1 MLSASKNLLP
11 VSLSLLPVFR
21 ASHPA
26 RSVPALR
33 PAPLQNWLSN
43 QYRKEQKALPAPD
56 AVAPRRAA
64 ASRSQDKTFVPDL
77 RLCQSVLPVSTPSS
91 CGIQDD
97 LDTMAQADEP
107 GAPAEEPA
115 VDAILP
121 APRGAPQPVLAP
133 DRGDQ
138 SSSGR
143 RRFTAA
149 CTTLLVGRA
158 PGERVRG
165 WHANLKGQ
173 DRPSPLPDGPLFSTE
188 SRRTEQQI
196 AGYRARP
203 SPVLVEPH
211 LDRKLSARAVGFRIR
226 ITVHIRSV
234 LPRACVTSRCL
245 VITSIIKLILTSTVS
260 GRR

>member
-21 ASHPA
+21 AAHPA
-26 RSVPALR
+26 RSAPALR
-33 PAPLQNWLSN
+33 PAPLQNWFNN

-64 ASRSQDKTFVPDL
+64 ASRSQDKTFAPDL

-149 CTTLLVGRA
+149 CTTLLNFESGPAQIAAQAAPHCGGACRCSCTRRCCRGHVGC
-158 PGERVRG
+158 ERLLCTPWVLVRG
-165 WHANLKGQ
+165 LRVSVRATVCCSVKMSVYCRVYCVKYVAQATFKVAAN
-173 DRPSPLPDGPLFSTE
+173 S
-188 SRRTEQQI
+188 SR
-196 AGYRARP
+196 
-203 SPVLVEPH
+203 S
-211 LDRKLSARAVGFRIR
+211 
-226 ITVHIRSV
+226 
-234 LPRACVTSRCL
+234 
-245 VITSIIKLILTSTVS
+245 
-260 GRR
+260 

>member
-11 VSLSLLPVFR
+11 LSLSLLPVFR
-21 ASHPA
+21 AAHPA
-26 RSVPALR
+26 RSAPALR
-33 PAPLQNWLSN
+33 PAPLQNWFSN

-64 ASRSQDKTFVPDL
+64 ASRSQDKTFAPDL

-133 DRGDQ
+133 DRSDQ

-149 CTTLLVGRA
+149 CTTLLNS
-158 PGERVRG
+158 E
-165 WHANLKGQ
+165 
-173 DRPSPLPDGPLFSTE
+173 SGPA
-188 SRRTEQQI
+188 QI
-196 AGYRARP
+196 AAQVAAAPRKQRHTVEELVDVLARGGAAEGMAAVNVFCARLGYSCEAF
-203 SPVLVEPH
+203 V
-211 LDRKLSARAVGFRIR
+211 
-226 ITVHIRSV
+226 
-234 LPRACVTSRCL
+234 
-245 VITSIIKLILTSTVS
+245 
-260 GRR
+260 